1 VKQFGWQIALRVL
14 GALIVAIALPFALVV
29 EEAPRSTTL
38 RIRGTSTDVRRAL
51 KTLPFALLI
60 LGSMCS
66 IAAVSGTQ
74 QNLKLFLSL
83 DRHYTQSGAAQVIS
97 LVLAFSI
104 LGRILM
110 GWLADHFSKKL
121 VMLLIYLLVGTAIP
135 FLFLSPRPIVVAA
148 AAALFGIGLGG
159 DYMIIPLVAA
169 ELFGVEILGRL
180 MGILLAAGGVAESVS
195 PWLIGRLRD
204 ANGSYVNGCFVLIGL
219 AVLGAAAALALP
231 KGQSPA

>member
-1 VKQFGWQIALRVL
+1 
-14 GALIVAIALPFALVV
+14 
-29 EEAPRSTTL
+29 
-38 RIRGTSTDVRRAL
+38 
-51 KTLPFALLI
+51 
-60 LGSMCS
+60 M
-66 IAAVSGTQ
+66 
-74 QNLKLFLSL
+74 
-83 DRHYTQSGAAQVIS
+83 
-97 LVLAFSI
+97 
-104 LGRILM
+104 
-110 GWLADHFSKKL
+110 
-121 VMLLIYLLVGTAIP
+121 
-135 FLFLSPRPIVVAA
+135 VVAA